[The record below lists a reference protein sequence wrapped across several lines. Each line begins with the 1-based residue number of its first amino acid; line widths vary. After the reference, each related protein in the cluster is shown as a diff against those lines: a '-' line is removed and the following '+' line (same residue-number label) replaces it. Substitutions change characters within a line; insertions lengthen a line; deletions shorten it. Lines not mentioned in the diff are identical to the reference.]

1 MCPTK
6 TMFQEASNFLD
17 FVEELY
23 AQDTA
28 GVSLIEFN
36 AKEMLMHQGAAAQ
49 HVFVLKS
56 GLCKIGLEEENGKEY
71 ILAFLSTGEILG
83 ELELIR
89 DAPRLCSVQSL
100 NKVEAYKLTKA
111 CFLNLLNTDLKLN
124 SLIINA
130 YADRI
135 TNTSKKASFQKLYTT
150 ENGLQRILK
159 LQETENIEISK
170 ADLSAYLGI
179 SARRLNRLLKQRG
192 DS

>member
-1 MCPTK
+1 
-6 TMFQEASNFLD
+6 MFQEASNFLD

-49 HVFVLKS
+49 HVFVL
-56 GLCKIGLEEENGKEY
+56 CKIGLEEENGKEY

-89 DAPRLCSVQSL
+89 DEPRLCSVQAL

-124 SLIINA
+124 RLIINA
-130 YADRI
+130 YAERI

-179 SARRLNRLLKQRG
+179 SVRSLNRLLKQRG